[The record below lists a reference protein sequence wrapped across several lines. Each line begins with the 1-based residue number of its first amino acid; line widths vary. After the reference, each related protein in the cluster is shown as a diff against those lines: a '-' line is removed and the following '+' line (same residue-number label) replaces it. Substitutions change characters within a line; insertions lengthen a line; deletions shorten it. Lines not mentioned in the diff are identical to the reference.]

1 MTRPSLRCRPPGL
14 LRCHLAAL
22 VLLLGARG
30 QAEDAGSDALL
41 ARIAGVHQALAT
53 ADGRLSQRTTRR
65 DNGETTAGETLTAT
79 FYLAFPDHYC
89 LIYSKPSDPEWR
101 HSFLSDGTDRWEIQ
115 RLSNDDPPDRKQA
128 RVGQD
133 DAQWRRLLA
142 CFRFDVPVLSKD
154 FALHAAPVTD
164 AGAATT
170 RVTLTPS
177 TPEAKE
183 QVIGMV
189 LEFDKED
196 HLVHL
201 GVDDPQG
208 NHYAVEVVEAHY
220 GRPIDPGIF
229 KP

>member
-1 MTRPSLRCRPPGL
+1 MTRPRRLFSVWSALRVL
-14 LRCHLAAL
+14 L
-22 VLLLGARG
+22 VLAVLLSAARG

-65 DNGETTAGETLTAT
+65 DDGETTAGETLTAT
-79 FYLAFPDHYC
+79 FFLAFPDHYC
-89 LIYSKPSDPEWR
+89 LVYSKPSDPEWR

-142 CFRFDVPVLSKD
+142 CFRFDVPVLGKD
-154 FALHAAPVTD
+154 FTLHAAPVAD

-170 RVTLTPS
+170 RVTLTPT

-183 QVIGMV
+183 QVTGMV
-189 LEFDKED
+189 LEFDKDD